1 MMEEPKHDADDRK
14 GWKRPPFVGL
24 LACLTGILV
33 GLLIPLGKALR
44 KAGKTEKPRKNHG
57 KTAETRGKT
66 YGGRCRA
73 RTCDL
78 LRVRQAL

>member
-44 KAGKTEKPRKNHG
+44 KAGKTEKPRN
-57 KTAETRGKT
+57 
-66 YGGRCRA
+66 
-73 RTCDL
+73 
-78 LRVRQAL
+78 